1 MPFLVC
7 FQSAEAGQKKKSFAM
22 QSASSKLPVTSIVQ
36 ANHQMLIYF
45 FSEVGA
51 PDPGYTHAMM
61 TSQLPYN
68 ERETLLQI

>member
-1 MPFLVC
+1 
-7 FQSAEAGQKKKSFAM
+7 M
-22 QSASSKLPVTSIVQ
+22 QSASSQLPVTSIVQ

>member
-1 MPFLVC
+1 
-7 FQSAEAGQKKKSFAM
+7 M
-22 QSASSKLPVTSIVQ
+22 QSASSQLPVTSIMQ

-45 FSEVGA
+45 LSKVGA